1 MLENVFGTELAFQMI
16 STCSKS
22 TIQTLNPFQPRVSFH
37 IETSHLFC
45 RPKQMTAFYVKRN
58 TGLKWVNVQNMF
70 KVSDKEIK
78 TNSTDVTLIS
88 SLVTLSIYLSARFKS
103 TSQQKFQVQRML
115 TSFGMIESIFSYSFS
130 SDETSD
136 SSNSSLP
143 QPSSSEIVT

>member
-1 MLENVFGTELAFQMI
+1 
-16 STCSKS
+16 
-22 TIQTLNPFQPRVSFH
+22 
-37 IETSHLFC
+37 
-45 RPKQMTAFYVKRN
+45 MTAFYVKRN